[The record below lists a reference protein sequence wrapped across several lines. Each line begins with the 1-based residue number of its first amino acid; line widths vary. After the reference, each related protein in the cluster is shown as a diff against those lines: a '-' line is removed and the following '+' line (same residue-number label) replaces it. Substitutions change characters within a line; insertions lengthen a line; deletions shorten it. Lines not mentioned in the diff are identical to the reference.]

1 VPKGIPTGVEMIE
14 VARIIAKG
22 PPPEWLVPALEH
34 FSVGMVGEGDDQHIK
49 ALIGQLDTATDTLI
63 RWLPIWEHMPWGWQ
77 SADCVQILR
86 ATLPEF
92 KMHLD
97 LLTKKHSGRPREM
110 GREVC
115 AAVVVE
121 AWRRIHGKVEPRSK
135 KVYEACKAYWGA
147 CGGKPIGKID
157 DIDNWE
163 RTVKRLLAEDYSWVR
178 DTLGCYETHIK

>member
-1 VPKGIPTGVEMIE
+1 MIE

-22 PPPEWLVPALEH
+22 PPPEWLVPALEQ
-34 FSVGMVGEGDDQHIK
+34 FGVAVEGDDRDIK
-49 ALIGQLDTATDTLI
+49 AVMAQVEAATNTLM
-63 RWLPIWEHMPWGWQ
+63 RWLPMWEHMPWGWKNPV
-77 SADCVQILR
+77 CVQILR

-92 KMHLD
+92 KQHLD
-97 LLTKKHSGRPREM
+97 LLTKKRSGRPREM

-135 KVYEACKAYWGA
+135 KLYEACKAYWGA
-147 CGGKPIGKID
+147 CGGKPIGETD

-163 RTVKRLLAEDYSWVR
+163 RTVKRLLAEDYSWIGNV
-178 DTLGCYETHIK
+178 LGCYETHIK